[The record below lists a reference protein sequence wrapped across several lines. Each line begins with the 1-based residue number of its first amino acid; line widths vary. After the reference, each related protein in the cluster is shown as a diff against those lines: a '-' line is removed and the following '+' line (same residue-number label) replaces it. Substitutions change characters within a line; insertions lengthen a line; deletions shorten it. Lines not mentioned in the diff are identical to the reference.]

1 MKPKP
6 LWVLSN
12 WIKKKTI
19 ERLKKLLSPPHYYW
33 YILPDKSFIICK
45 VWLSYLTSIN
55 FLVILCLFT
64 ITHLL
69 LCFFKYFSPNE
80 FFSPFFFPWKLPKIP
95 PIQQQ
100 KILHFSP
107 PSSYFQLLLRNQ
119 WKNFNLMYYYYYSI
133 EMYQLL
139 INVF

>member
-1 MKPKP
+1 MCSCNFNKSRKRKKQIAVIIYIKSSPILNQLPPLKIIFHQFSNWALMKPKP

-80 FFSPFFFPWKLPKIP
+80 FFSPFFFP
-95 PIQQQ
+95 
-100 KILHFSP
+100 
-107 PSSYFQLLLRNQ
+107 
-119 WKNFNLMYYYYYSI
+119 
-133 EMYQLL
+133 
-139 INVF
+139 

>member
-80 FFSPFFFPWKLPKIP
+80 FFSPFFPKNCLKSLPSNNK
-95 PIQQQ
+95 
-100 KILHFSP
+100 KF
-107 PSSYFQLLLRNQ
+107 FTFLLLLVI
-119 WKNFNLMYYYYYSI
+119 FNYYS
-133 EMYQLL
+133 E
-139 INVF
+139 INGRISTLCTTIITASRCINCW

>member
-33 YILPDKSFIICK
+33 YILPDKSFIIFCK

-64 ITHLL
+64 HLL

-80 FFSPFFFPWKLPKIP
+80 FLVLFSFPKNCLKSLPINNKKFFN
-95 PIQQQ
+95 
-100 KILHFSP
+100 FSP